1 MLIIHFDVW
10 VDVKPQ
16 GPIGMRPQ
24 AVLWHCQNRIQTL
37 WMSDE
42 CCESML
48 CDRLPSKLD
57 KVLSHLWTLQRR
69 KANRKPIQ
77 YLTLQQGRNG
87 FVNESVTSLG
97 KSFAPFID
105 GSFASH
111 NRPIALKR
119 RPHQTPPMTP
129 CNSPVKPKVKASGDS
144 GFSPNITKNH

>member
-1 MLIIHFDVW
+1 MFGWMSNHRVLLACGR
-10 VDVKPQ
+10 KPSC
-16 GPIGMRPQ
+16 GT
-24 AVLWHCQNRIQTL
+24 VRIEFRLCFAHL